1 MHNYNL
7 VRMAKPTDNFERL
20 PENHNDAPAVRR
32 KRSLGYTTKFWENA
46 STITFSF
53 MHDVSDEL
61 KYRIELGIRKWE
73 PFVSLAFELVENVPG
88 MIRIALQGKD
98 SYSFIGTDALKV
110 DFNEPTMVLGTTP
123 DSPLFDHT
131 VQHEFGHALGFH
143 HAHLHPE
150 ARIPWNKEAAYE
162 FLGKQHGWT
171 REDVDSN
178 LFELE
183 SPHAAVFGDYDKLSI
198 MHYPTTNLIY
208 GNDAVGLNLTLSDK
222 DKAFARKIY
231 PALNY
236 GQLPA

>member
-98 SYSFIGTDALKV
+98 SYSFIGIDAMKV
-110 DFNEPTMVLGTTP
+110 DVNEPTMVLGTTP

-131 VQHEFGHALGFH
+131 VQHELAT
-143 HAHLHPE
+143 P
-150 ARIPWNKEAAYE
+150 
-162 FLGKQHGWT
+162 
-171 REDVDSN
+171 
-178 LFELE
+178 
-183 SPHAAVFGDYDKLSI
+183 
-198 MHYPTTNLIY
+198 
-208 GNDAVGLNLTLSDK
+208 
-222 DKAFARKIY
+222 
-231 PALNY
+231 
-236 GQLPA
+236 